1 MRPSI
6 RPTAA
11 HQLHER
17 LDGLLSDPAIRPP
30 LLVGLVMRFRR
41 VRPVLHPFHDLTD
54 SGPSPV
60 QFCWRAVGLLVEVD
74 VAGQGASHSGRI
86 LHMVGRD
93 ERRITRLALDGGPP
107 VSAFDGQ
114 GSLDDLCERL
124 LGISGPPARPEASP

>member
-17 LDGLLSDPAIRPP
+17 LDGLLSDPALRPP

-41 VRPVLHPFHDLTD
+41 VRPVLHPLHDLTD
-54 SGPSPV
+54 SGPPPV
-60 QFCWRAVGLLVEVD
+60 QLCWRTVGLLVEVD
-74 VAGQGASHSGRI
+74 VARQETSHSGRM

-93 ERRITRLALDGGPP
+93 GRRITRLALDGGQP
-107 VSAFDGQ
+107 VSALDGQ

-124 LGISGPPARPEASP
+124 LGISGPPARSEASP

>member
-17 LDGLLSDPAIRPP
+17 LDGLLSDPALRPP

-41 VRPVLHPFHDLTD
+41 VRPVLHPLHDLTD
-54 SGPSPV
+54 SGPSSVPL
-60 QFCWRAVGLLVEVD
+60 CWRAVGLLLEVD
-74 VAGQGASHSGRI
+74 VTRQGASHTGRI
-86 LHMVGRD
+86 LHIVGRYGC
-93 ERRITRLALDGGPP
+93 RITRLALDGGPP

-124 LGISGPPARPEASP
+124 FEISGPPARPEASP

>member
-17 LDGLLSDPAIRPP
+17 LDGLLSDPALRPP

-41 VRPVLHPFHDLTD
+41 ARPVLHPLHDLTD
-54 SGPSPV
+54 SGPPSV
-60 QFCWRAVGLLVEVD
+60 HLCWRTVGLLVEVD
-74 VAGQGASHSGRI
+74 VARQGASHSGRM
-86 LHMVGRD
+86 LHIVGRD
-93 ERRITRLALDGGPP
+93 GRRITRLALDGGPP
-107 VSAFDGQ
+107 VSAFDRQ

-124 LGISGPPARPEASP
+124 LEISGPPARPEASP

>member
-1 MRPSI
+1 VRPSI

-11 HQLHER
+11 HQL
-17 LDGLLSDPAIRPP
+17 DGLLSDPALRPP

-41 VRPVLHPFHDLTD
+41 VRPVLHPLHDLTD
-54 SGPSPV
+54 SGPPPV
-60 QFCWRAVGLLVEVD
+60 QLCWRTVGLLVEVD
-74 VAGQGASHSGRI
+74 VARQGASHSGRM

-93 ERRITRLALDGGPP
+93 GRRITRLALDGGPP